1 MEQILIKK
9 MEYEYSQIRLLNDTK
24 TVRSYIRVWFSMGEI
39 ESEMLISLVHV
50 RGMYEDEI
58 KQYIC
63 NYLNKNME
71 RKYIDEI

>member
-9 MEYEYSQIRLLNDTK
+9 MEYEYSQIRLLNETK

-58 KQYIC
+58 KQYIY